1 MKRLIYLAYL
11 LMIASAGVT
20 FVFLEDIETQY
31 NLPAWGIG
39 LISSLAFSTAVVASL
54 GIAPLGDK
62 GFMVPLAIAG
72 FATAI
77 VGNLWIGFATELW
90 SISVSRGLAGFGTG
104 LFSIVG
110 RKALIGDNTDDS
122 GEQLGAFLSAAVVGF
137 IAGPA
142 LGAQLANF
150 GGIATPYV
158 TIAVLLALIAI
169 PTVRW
174 LQAVPIAVTQEA
186 NVIQMIALLRS
197 PAIRA
202 AVAAHVAVFFNI
214 GVFDATVDEYLT
226 DLGVS
231 NNGVG
236 LILLVVAFPLVV
248 IPRLAGRFVDS
259 SPRPESFMLG
269 AAVLF
274 VPIIL
279 TLGFWTG
286 VAVFV
291 VFATIQT
298 SIESTLF
305 PSVARVVLNETGAE
319 RSAIGT
325 GLVDAAGNL
334 AAAFA
339 AFVSPVVFDRAG
351 GPSGSFGMSGA
362 VATVLVI
369 YTATQLRQRQI
380 DSAALGPKR
389 A

>member
-122 GEQLGAFLSAAVVGF
+122 GEQLGAFLSAAVDGF

-158 TIAVLLALIAI
+158 TLSLIHI
-169 PTVRW
+169 
-174 LQAVPIAVTQEA
+174 
-186 NVIQMIALLRS
+186 
-197 PAIRA
+197 
-202 AVAAHVAVFFNI
+202 
-214 GVFDATVDEYLT
+214 
-226 DLGVS
+226 
-231 NNGVG
+231 
-236 LILLVVAFPLVV
+236 
-248 IPRLAGRFVDS
+248 
-259 SPRPESFMLG
+259 
-269 AAVLF
+269 
-274 VPIIL
+274 
-279 TLGFWTG
+279 
-286 VAVFV
+286 
-291 VFATIQT
+291 
-298 SIESTLF
+298 
-305 PSVARVVLNETGAE
+305 
-319 RSAIGT
+319 
-325 GLVDAAGNL
+325 
-334 AAAFA
+334 
-339 AFVSPVVFDRAG
+339 
-351 GPSGSFGMSGA
+351 
-362 VATVLVI
+362 
-369 YTATQLRQRQI
+369 
-380 DSAALGPKR
+380 
-389 A
+389 